1 MEAYPFWLKHSNK
14 QKTFKCD
21 ETNED
26 HNNVK
31 AYPTIVSA
39 EVKNFCFCF
48 HFKQTRMTL
57 QVCEANKCQNRVCHT
72 QSDFSNFNFH
82 LFFSDATMFKNNEMG

>member
-1 MEAYPFWLKHSNK
+1 MEDDPFWFKHSNK

-48 HFKQTRMTL
+48 HFKQTRTTL
-57 QVCEANKCQNRVCHT
+57 QVCEANKCQNRVCYT
-72 QSDFSNFNFH
+72 KPVFLILIFNFF
-82 LFFSDATMFKNNEMG
+82 LTQQCLKIM